1 MIMATV
7 VLAWA
12 LIGLML
18 RMVTC
23 GDGLTVLVAVGEG
36 GGAVT
41 VAVAGGEVIVGSNVG
56 VSGVGVSGV
65 AVGEPG
71 TVV

>member
-23 GDGLTVLVAVGEG
+23 GDGLTVLVTVGEG
-36 GGAVT
+36 DEAVT
-41 VAVAGGEVIVGSNVG
+41 VGEAGGKVIVGRG
-56 VSGVGVSGV
+56 AGVSGV
-65 AVGEPG
+65 AVSGRAVGEPG
-71 TVV
+71 TGV